1 MKFRPTWTTTTVSK
15 TWSLEIKADKRVATR
30 VALSRWRTST
40 SHLLRTPQDD
50 KTKDEWRAMAE
61 LVVQSINAL
70 VQPYANAQLDDE
82 RNQDLF
88 RVCNKATQIGMQLF
102 SQPAEWC
109 FDWDLPRTSTDEKPR
124 LTTDEARSR
133 GRLVVFPS
141 LIKVTNNSARMNG
154 AQMVLDAR
162 VARV

>member
-1 MKFRPTWTTTTVSK
+1 
-15 TWSLEIKADKRVATR
+15 
-30 VALSRWRTST
+30 
-40 SHLLRTPQDD
+40 
-50 KTKDEWRAMAE
+50 MAE

-109 FDWDLPRTSTDEKPR
+109 FDWDVPSKSTDEKPR

-141 LIKVTNNSARMNG
+141 LIKVTDNSARMNS